1 VFDAGEDAGLLYI
14 VMQLVDGPDLERV
27 LRRLG
32 PMTPTATAHLALQL
46 GAALDA
52 AHAHGLVHRDVKPAN
67 ILLASD
73 RSGHAFLTD
82 FGLVKHIDG
91 SEGLSGAGQWLGTV
105 DYLAP
110 EQITGGQ
117 VDRRADVYALAA
129 VLFHCLVGTVPFER
143 DDELAKL
150 WAHVNADR
158 PSVTARV
165 RAAPKLIDDVIARG
179 MAKSVGERFA
189 TAGELATAAALALGL
204 PAEAVADLGTAD
216 PGPRVTGPAESTS
229 PTMASGEA

>member
-1 VFDAGEDAGLLYI
+1 
-14 VMQLVDGPDLERV
+14 MQLVDGPDLEHV

-32 PMTPTATAHLALQL
+32 PMTAVATAQLALQL

-52 AHAHGLVHRDVKPAN
+52 AHAQGLVHRDVKPAN

-73 RSGHAFLTD
+73 RSQHAFLTD
-82 FGLVKHIDG
+82 FGLVKHIDS

-158 PSVTARV
+158 PSVTARISAV
-165 RAAPKLIDDVIARG
+165 PKLIDEVIARG
-179 MAKSVGERFA
+179 MARSVGERFA
-189 TAGELATAAALALGL
+189 TAGELATAAAMALGL
-204 PAEAVADLGTAD
+204 PTEAAADLGTAD
-216 PGPRVTGPAESTS
+216 ARTRTTTPAEAAS
-229 PTMASGEA
+229 PTMASGDD

>member
-1 VFDAGEDAGLLYI
+1 
-14 VMQLVDGPDLERV
+14 
-27 LRRLG
+27 
-32 PMTPTATAHLALQL
+32 
-46 GAALDA
+46 
-52 AHAHGLVHRDVKPAN
+52 VHRDVKPAN